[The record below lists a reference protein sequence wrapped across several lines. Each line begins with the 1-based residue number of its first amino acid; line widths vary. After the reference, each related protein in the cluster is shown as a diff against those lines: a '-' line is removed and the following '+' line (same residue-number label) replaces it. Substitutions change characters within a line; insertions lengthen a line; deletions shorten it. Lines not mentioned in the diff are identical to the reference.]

1 MMKAK
6 KGSGKRGRTKLPG
19 GERKDKLI
27 QTRVAGDL
35 GNTLREEAKRRRLS
49 VSQLIR
55 NVLEDTF
62 TLVDDVVNETA
73 KLAKTVRRDALRIRD
88 SAQGLTR
95 SASESPLAEV
105 EVWHSVVLSSATRCS
120 RCRTSLGRGEPAVL
134 GMSSDPAA
142 RPLWLCLNCH
152 QSL

>member
-6 KGSGKRGRTKLPG
+6 KGKRGRSKLPG

-27 QTRVAGDL
+27 QTRVADEL
-35 GNTLREEAKRRRLS
+35 DNTLREEAKRRRLS

-95 SASESPLAEV
+95 AASESPLAQV
-105 EVWHSVVLSSATRCS
+105 EAWHEVVLSSATRCA
-120 RCRTSLGRGEPAVL
+120 RCKTALGRGEPAVL
-134 GMSSDPAA
+134 GVTSDPGA
-142 RPLWLCLNCH
+142 RPIWLCMSCRQEL
-152 QSL
+152 